1 MSMGISKRECDRVL
15 PGDSIHNGSHIRKPA
30 FTPESP
36 NKNETITNKITT
48 TNKTN
53 KSTNDDASV
62 LSQVKRKKRRN
73 KSKNKGKVKSGE
85 TDPDR
90 LTENINGSSIDRNN
104 GVNESDGVKLD
115 ISAGPT
121 TLGAPYLKPLEI
133 LHAPTTP
140 YTKTYPLSP
149 RKQALMRYK
158 KSDEMINDRS
168 YIAEVKEN
176 LKTKPKANSPGENGK
191 HDVERLL
198 EPTFI
203 QSNMDEKVTLFKF
216 KSSKIL
222 VYDEQLSESN
232 TSSGTLLGHGA
243 FEIFQLH
250 NGDVTYLSCGPSFI
264 YPLLPKLK
272 ILRIGFNQFI
282 LPLVN
287 PERYWKIFIDSEEP
301 NVIEVL
307 GSTFER
313 IVKYRNLFFGSKV
326 DVDKELGL
334 CIDHQDSINEKPHEL
349 KSLSIIDETESNDG
363 AISGATSGAISAG
376 IPAAISDGIS
386 GFEFT
391 VLAGEIP
398 ESPPSAPISPHH
410 ENLANIHLDI
420 SPIKNHFDP
429 GWTLGKKVSMQ
440 SISTNM
446 ACLDVNEAPTSS
458 NPLPQFRKEVK
469 TIQHPKPKR
478 PFNSNPFQAPQ
489 VTEIDNKSDSSMD
502 SLLDE
507 YEENITFSKSM
518 TFSRSR
524 PPSRQHSVTS
534 TSFLKAPQYS
544 REPYFKGN
552 IEKDEKSQY
561 DELEDFPSTSLSEY
575 NRVHNS
581 HIGGLTRSRRSS
593 KSELY
598 TSESNWMEPSLVANN
613 KRLPKSRSNYSIN
626 SRPHN
631 IDLNNTYHNI
641 YKSITQRNLKQ
652 YLEDDDLSV
661 KSQRLPTISANTQL
675 DFSNLHS
682 HNGERSKISARAS
695 SVRSSYTPTSSKDK
709 TRLLD
714 TKLNS
719 SDVYQLISTRKSRSN
734 IHDLREAKQPTPAVN
749 KPGLASRLFGW

>member
-1 MSMGISKRECDRVL
+1 MSMGISKKEYDRIL
-15 PGDSIHNGSHIRKPA
+15 PGDSIHNGSHIKKPA
-30 FTPESP
+30 FTPETP
-36 NKNETITNKITT
+36 NKTESNTNKITT

-53 KSTNDDASV
+53 STNDDAPV

-73 KSKNKGKVKSGE
+73 KSKKAKVKSGE
-85 TDPDR
+85 TDSER
-90 LTENINGSSIDRNN
+90 HTENINGSSNDRSN
-104 GVNESDGVKLD
+104 GVNESDGAKLD
-115 ISAGPT
+115 TSAGPT
-121 TLGAPYLKPLEI
+121 SLGAPFLKPLEI
-133 LHAPTTP
+133 LHAPATP

-149 RKQALMRYK
+149 RKRALMRYK

-176 LKTKPKANSPGENGK
+176 LKTKPKTSSPENGK
-191 HDVERLL
+191 HDVEKLL

-232 TSSGTLLGHGA
+232 TSSSGTLLGHGA

-334 CIDHQDSINEKPHEL
+334 YVDHQDSINEKPHEL

-363 AISGATSGAISAG
+363 
-376 IPAAISDGIS
+376 GIS
-386 GFEFT
+386 GFGFT

-420 SPIKNHFDP
+420 SPLKNHFDP
-429 GWTLGKKVSMQ
+429 GWTLGKKLSMQ

-446 ACLDVNEAPTSS
+446 ACLDVNDAPTSLNPLHPTSS
-458 NPLPQFRKEVK
+458 NPLHPTSSNPLHPFRKDVK

-489 VTEIDNKSDSSMD
+489 PAEADNKSDSSMD

-552 IEKDEKSQY
+552 IEKDAKSQY

-575 NRVHNS
+575 NRVRNS
-581 HIGGLTRSRRSS
+581 RVGGLSRSRRSS
-593 KSELY
+593 RSDLY

-626 SRPHN
+626 SRPQN

-652 YLEDDDLSV
+652 YLEDDNLSV

-675 DFSNLHS
+675 DFSNLNS
-682 HNGERSKISARAS
+682 HNGESVHPTPRAS
-695 SVRSSYTPTSSKDK
+695 SVRSNYTPTSSKGK
-709 TRLLD
+709 PKLLD
-714 TKLNS
+714 TKMNS
-719 SDVYQLISTRKSRSN
+719 SDVYKLISTRKSRSN
-734 IHDLREAKQPTPAVN
+734 IHDLREAKQSTPAVN